1 MWQAWKT
8 NMTASFKTGVLL
20 TLGDCRFQFI
30 IAAPSSTATVKG
42 LLSFPLYA
50 LLFQKTFWFL
60 WFNPLWAILW
70 HMTLQ
75 SKGIFLF
82 QKIWS
87 NLLYLLGYFAGC
99 LVVWFVLFLI
109 KISEK
114 NSTFKQ
120 SFILFQI
127 WEVYEYF
134 SF

>member
-60 WFNPLWAILW
+60 WFNLLWAILW
-70 HMTLQ
+70 RMTPQ
-75 SKGIFLF
+75 PKGVFLFQQNLIKFALFVGLFCWLFGCFIFFLIRISGKNNTSLSFYTVSNLRRSWIFLF
-82 QKIWS
+82 LK
-87 NLLYLLGYFAGC
+87 
-99 LVVWFVLFLI
+99 
-109 KISEK
+109 
-114 NSTFKQ
+114 
-120 SFILFQI
+120 
-127 WEVYEYF
+127 
-134 SF
+134 